1 MRYLLGE
8 HLSPVIAR
16 LCREEHGLDVVCVD
30 ELGRKG
36 RSDEEQLAFAADES
50 RCFVTR
56 DHGDLIGL
64 THAFLAESR
73 PHSGVL
79 AVPRSYADRDYNG
92 IAAAIVRYESEH
104 PEGMPSY
111 MVDYLRPRQGVAGL

>member
-1 MRYLLGE
+1 MRYLLDE

-16 LCREEHGLDVVCVD
+16 LCREQYGLDVVGVR

-36 RSDEEQLAFAADES
+36 RSDEEQLAFAAEG

-79 AVPRSYADRDYNG
+79 AIPRSYADRDYNG
-92 IAAAIVRYESEH
+92 LAAAIARYENEH
-104 PEGMPSY
+104 PEGMSSY
-111 MVDYLRPRQGVAGL
+111 MVDYLRSRQGFSGL